1 MLGWNLLNRQTKRT
15 TKMNAL
21 EQRFLELMP
30 SVVDEVAK
38 QLKIA
43 NKLKA
48 LELKAMPHEHYNITP
63 EMVDDI
69 MEN

>member
-1 MLGWNLLNRQTKRT
+1 
-15 TKMNAL
+15 MNVL
-21 EQRFLELMP
+21 EQRFMELLP
-30 SVVDEVAK
+30 RVIDEVAK

-48 LELKAMPHEHYNITP
+48 LELKGRKDLSITP

>member
-1 MLGWNLLNRQTKRT
+1 
-15 TKMNAL
+15 MNVL
-21 EQRFLELMP
+21 EQRFMETMPHVMAEL
-30 SVVDEVAK
+30 VK

-48 LELKAMPHEHYNITP
+48 LEMKGRLDLRDVSP

-69 MEN
+69 LAGK